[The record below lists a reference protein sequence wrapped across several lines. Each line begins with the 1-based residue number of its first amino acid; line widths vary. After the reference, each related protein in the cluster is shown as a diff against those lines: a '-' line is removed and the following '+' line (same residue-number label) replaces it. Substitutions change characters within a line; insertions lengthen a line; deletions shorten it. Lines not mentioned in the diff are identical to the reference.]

1 MAEPWLYRWSRPLMG
16 AIALLGLLLTAYL
29 TWAELT
35 GQTLVCPV
43 TANGSDC
50 NDVLNSAYGQLWG
63 IPVSAFGCG
72 AYAVMALAAFIP
84 LAIPGQRRQM
94 DALTW
99 PVLLVGSLIMATF
112 SGYLLT
118 ILTVELHSFCPYCL
132 ASALF
137 SFTLLGL
144 SLFGHPWPDLG
155 QLFATG
161 GIVVVLTLVLTLG
174 VYSQASQP
182 AIAIGDRQI
191 IPTLNSRPEPGKGWP
206 ITTRSGAAE
215 IALAEHLQSI
225 GAKMYGAFWCPHCGE
240 QKLLFG
246 DRAFAKIDYIECAQ
260 GGHNAQPTRCKAAG
274 LDSYPTWEINGELHA
289 GLQSLDAIAQ
299 LSGYTGPANF
309 RYFRPGLD

>member
-16 AIALLGLLLTAYL
+16 AIALLGLLLTVYL

-35 GQTLVCPV
+35 GQTLICPI

-63 IPVSAFGCG
+63 IPVSAFGAG
-72 AYAVMALAAFIP
+72 AYGVMALAAFVP
-84 LAIPGQRRQM
+84 LAISGPRRQIN
-94 DALTW
+94 ALTW
-99 PVLLVGSLIMATF
+99 RVLLVGALIMATF
-112 SGYLLT
+112 SGYLMA
-118 ILTVELHSFCPYCL
+118 ILALQIHSFCPYCL

-137 SFTLLGL
+137 AFTLLGL

-155 QLFATG
+155 QLLATG

-174 VYSQASQP
+174 VYSQAHP
-182 AIAIGDRQI
+182 PVMALGDRQP
-191 IPTLNSRPEPGKGWP
+191 IPTLNSRPQPGKGWP
-206 ITTRSGAAE
+206 ISTRSGPAE
-215 IALAEHLQSI
+215 LALAAHLQTI

-246 DRAFAKIDYIECAQ
+246 QAAFAQIHYIECAQ
-260 GGHNAQPTRCKAAG
+260 GGHNAQPDRCRAAG
-274 LDSYPTWEINGELHA
+274 LEAYPSWEINGQLHT
-289 GLQSLDAIAQ
+289 GLYSLDDLAQ

-309 RYFRPGLD
+309 RYFHPNLN